1 MKNPIFYA
9 IAWCFLLI
17 NTAQALAQGKC
28 EGFYPLEK
36 GVHWKQSHYDAKGKL
51 SSTNAN
57 TIAQVTATADGF
69 DALVS
74 TLVADSKGKEIGSGE
89 FTAKCVDGEV
99 ILDVNQML
107 LPGLGASYLNMDMSV
122 SGDGLRLPNQ
132 LSVGQELPGG
142 NTSMVVE
149 LNGLRVANMSFEV
162 TERKVEAKETVD
174 TPIGPHEC
182 FRIKERVD
190 YRSGYGGGRVYTTLS
205 WYAKGKGLLR
215 QETYDDKGKLSSRM
229 EVTEWKKL

>member
-1 MKNPIFYA
+1 M
-9 IAWCFLLI
+9 
-17 NTAQALAQGKC
+17 
-28 EGFYPLEK
+28 
-36 GVHWKQSHYDAKGKL
+36 HWKQSHDDAKGKL
-51 SSTNAN
+51 SCTNAN
-57 TIAQVTATADGF
+57 TISQVTATADGF
-69 DALVS
+69 DALAS
-74 TLVADSKGKEIGSGE
+74 TLVAD
-89 FTAKCVDGEV
+89 
-99 ILDVNQML
+99 
-107 LPGLGASYLNMDMSV
+107 NMDMNV
-122 SGDGLRLPNQ
+122 SGEGLRLPNQ

-162 TERKVEAKETVD
+162 TEREVEAKETVD

-205 WYAKGKGLLR
+205 WYAKGKGLLL